1 MRPAH
6 ISHAALLPLA
16 ALLAVGV
23 TAHPAAA
30 SRIYRIEVDG
40 PIFSPVVEYLKIAL
54 EQAESG
60 RADAILLQLDTPGGS
75 LDATKEI
82 VQRILGAA
90 VPVIVYV
97 APSGAGAMSA
107 GTFVTLAAHVAAM
120 APGTTI
126 GAAHPVMVVGG
137 SERNEVME
145 QKVENYAVSFLQ
157 AIAGQRGRNVDWAVE
172 AVRKSA
178 AITAEE
184 ALQKKVID
192 LVAASAEEVLQRS
205 NGRAVTV
212 RGRELRLST
221 AAPEY
226 VDVEMTLEQ
235 SFYFFLSQPTV
246 IVVLLLVGLA
256 ALYVEFNHP
265 GAVLPGVVGV
275 IALLLAMV
283 GFSIVPVN
291 YTGAAL
297 IALGLVL
304 LVAEVFVP
312 SFGALGVGG
321 IACLVGGSL
330 LLFHTVEAPGL
341 VVNRGVIAA
350 TAVSLGGLMLGVGM
364 LVLKGQRRPVTTGVE
379 GMVGAVGRA
388 RGRLAP
394 RGKVTVVG
402 EIWDAVVA
410 GGDAVDDG
418 DEVEVVSVDGLKLVV
433 SPRRRV

>member
-1 MRPAH
+1 MRLAR
-6 ISHAALLPLA
+6 IPLA

-23 TAHPAAA
+23 TAQPAVA
-30 SRIYRIEVDG
+30 SRIYRMEVDG

-54 EQAESG
+54 EQAENG
-60 RADAILLQLDTPGGS
+60 RADAILLRLDTPGGS

-82 VQRILGAA
+82 VQQVLGAA
-90 VPVIVYV
+90 VPIIVYV

-107 GTFVTLAAHVAAM
+107 GTFITLAGHVAAM

-145 QKVENYAVSFLQ
+145 QKIENYAVSFLQ
-157 AIAGQRGRNVDWAVE
+157 AIAGQRGRNVEWAVE
-172 AVRKSA
+172 AVRKSS

-184 ALQKKVID
+184 ALEKKVID
-192 LVAASAEEVLQRS
+192 LVAASADEVLERS
-205 NGRAVTV
+205 NGRTVTV

-221 AAPEY
+221 AAPEF
-226 VDVEMTLEQ
+226 VDLQMTLEQ

-265 GAVLPGVVGV
+265 GAVVPGVVGV

-297 IALGLVL
+297 LALGLLL

-350 TAVSLGGLMLGVGM
+350 TAVSAGGLMLGVGM
-364 LVLKGQRRPVTTGVE
+364 LVLKGQGRPVTTGAE

-394 RGKVTVVG
+394 RGKVTVGG
-402 EIWDAVVA
+402 EIWDAVIA
-410 GGDAVDDG
+410 DGGAVDEG
-418 DEVEVVSVDGLKLVV
+418 DEVEVVSLDGLKLVV
-433 SPRRRV
+433 APRRRK